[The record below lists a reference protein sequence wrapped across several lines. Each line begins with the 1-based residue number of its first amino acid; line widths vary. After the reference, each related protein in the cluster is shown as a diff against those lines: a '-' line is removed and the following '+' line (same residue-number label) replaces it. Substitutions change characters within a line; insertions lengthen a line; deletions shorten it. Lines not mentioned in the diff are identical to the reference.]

1 VKRTRAY
8 SRTFPARSSPIATF
22 AGIDLRHAKLAHAA
36 LSNANLQ
43 RARLDH
49 ADLTGA
55 YLDEA
60 TFAGPEQGGPARR
73 RGAELPAARLVG
85 AYLVGAYLS
94 GANLARAQ
102 LMRADL
108 GGAVLHQ
115 SDLSDADLTGAD
127 LQRAVMV
134 ETKLSRAT
142 LTGCKVYGLSAWGL
156 ALDGAVQRN
165 LVITRENEPQV
176 TVDNLEVAQFLHL
189 LLRNEKIRD
198 VIDTI
203 TTKVVL
209 ILGRF
214 TPGRKAV
221 LDALRDELRS
231 RDYLPVLFD
240 FEKPAG
246 RDVTETVSL
255 LARMARFVVADIT
268 DARSIPQELGV
279 IVPHLPSVPV
289 QPLLLAGSGEYGMFE
304 HFRRYPW
311 VLPVHVYA
319 SPERLIADL
328 GDRVIAPA
336 EVKVR
341 ELRATPGS

>member
-1 VKRTRAY
+1 MANEEHLAILEQGVEAWNAWREANPGVQPDLARAKLAD
-8 SRTFPARSSPIATF
+8 RDLR
-22 AGIDLRHAKLAHAA
+22 GIDLRHAKLAHAA

-60 TFAGPEQGGPARR
+60 TFAGPERGGPARR
-73 RGAELPAARLVG
+73 RGAELPDARLVG
-85 AYLVGAYLS
+85 AHLVGAYLS

-246 RDVTETVSL
+246 RDITETVSL

-279 IVPHLPSVPV
+279 IVPTCRPSRCSPCCWRGAASTGCSSTSGVTRGCCRCTSTRP
-289 QPLLLAGSGEYGMFE
+289 PSADRGS
-304 HFRRYPW
+304 R
-311 VLPVHVYA
+311 
-319 SPERLIADL
+319 
-328 GDRVIAPA
+328 
-336 EVKVR
+336 
-341 ELRATPGS
+341 